1 MLPVNSLQTLV
12 VLDIKTEEFPI
23 SQSTHCGR
31 VSAGG
36 SYALL
41 NTSIEAHS
49 YIVSFG
55 EEKKSQKE
63 IHTKCHEVSTTLSQT
78 RHHLQTKMR
87 SQALRLIQSS
97 R

>member
-55 EEKKSQKE
+55 EEKKVKRKYTQNV
-63 IHTKCHEVSTTLSQT
+63 TKF
-78 RHHLQTKMR
+78 
-87 SQALRLIQSS
+87 LRRFPKRVIIFK
-97 R
+97 RR